1 VGRRIF
7 LFAELRRLIMM
18 HSDRPAGRESMD
30 VDLIPVQVIQL
41 PDPKPDEERP
51 IKAADVPVSSSS
63 VVIWRRSIAN
73 HAM

>member
-1 VGRRIF
+1 
-7 LFAELRRLIMM
+7 
-18 HSDRPAGRESMD
+18 MD

-73 HAM
+73 HAL